1 MTKNITT
8 AVFPVAGMGTR
19 FLPVTKASPKEMLPI
34 IDKPLIQYGV
44 EEAVAAGITRIIF
57 VTCYT
62 KRAIEDYFDSHFELE
77 TRLKERGKLEH
88 LAMVTNLVPP
98 DVSISYVRQAEPRG
112 LGDAILSARPLV
124 GDEPFVIL
132 LADDVIKSKSPCI
145 RHLIDQYDQTG
156 ASVLAVERVPK
167 EKTGSYGIVSLGD
180 DGSTVNAI
188 VEKPRPEEAPSDM
201 AVIGRYL
208 LSPRVFDHLADLEPG
223 AGGEIQLTDAIA
235 KLLSEERVSVT
246 AFSGVRY
253 DCGSKAGWLKATLDF
268 AMDRPDLRL
277 VIKDYINEHVTI

>member
-1 MTKNITT
+1 MTKKITT

-77 TRLKERGKLEH
+77 TRLKEKGKLEH
-88 LAMVTNLVPP
+88 LAMVTNLVPS
-98 DVSISYVRQAEPRG
+98 DVSISYVRQAVPRG

-145 RHLIDQYDQTG
+145 RQLIDQHNQTG

-167 EKTGSYGIVSLGD
+167 EQTGSYGIVSLGD
-180 DGSTVNAI
+180 DGSTVNTI

-235 KLLSEERVSVT
+235 KLLLEERVSVT
-246 AFSGVRY
+246 EFSGVRY

-277 VIKDYINEHVTI
+277 VIKDYINESVTI